1 MQFFKRFGFGFPWMF
16 WTQYDYRTIKN
27 IFPMIKA
34 DEGNVMKHTA
44 LEDSKAQMRGL
55 RSFFDRL
62 YGTRERAGFD
72 GSI

>member
-1 MQFFKRFGFGFPWMF
+1 
-16 WTQYDYRTIKN
+16 
-27 IFPMIKA
+27 MIKA

-62 YGTRERAGFD
+62 YGARERAGFD